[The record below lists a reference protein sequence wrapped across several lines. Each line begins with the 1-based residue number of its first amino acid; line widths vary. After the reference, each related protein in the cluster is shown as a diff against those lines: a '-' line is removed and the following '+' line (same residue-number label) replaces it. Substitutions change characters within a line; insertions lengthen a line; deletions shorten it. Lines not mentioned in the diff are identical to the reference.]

1 MHKKTRDC
9 YRIPSIE
16 KRKTINTSFT
26 ECDEEGEENRGV
38 FLPRNVHKNRRKKIR
53 KEERF
58 RRRDVVDIHD
68 PSVDRYYDG
77 QTTQN

>member
-1 MHKKTRDC
+1 MKKERRT
-9 YRIPSIE
+9 
-16 KRKTINTSFT
+16 
-26 ECDEEGEENRGV
+26 GV
-38 FLPRNVHKNRRKKIR
+38 FFCLEMYIKTEEKKIR

-77 QTTQN
+77 